1 MATSAANLQLILDIS
16 LKHTDIDALK
26 KALHAKGLLPKKLLE
41 APKAAKV
48 DDPFASKAA
57 REYAATN
64 SVSIKGLKG
73 TSVKGKLTVKDL
85 KDASAPAGS
94 KVSISPAAAK
104 FARDNGIDITTISQ
118 DGKIL
123 LADVKELLAGDSDS
137 DSDGEPIKLSTAAA
151 RAVKQW
157 KISEEDL
164 ETVDATGRKG
174 EILLKDIADL
184 IAEAKAVAEDDMT
197 DID

>member
-41 APKAAKV
+41 APKAAKL

-57 REYAATN
+57 REYADKYKVAL
-64 SVSIKGLKG
+64 KGIKG

-123 LADVKELLAGDSDS
+123 LADVKELLAEDSDS
-137 DSDGEPIKLSTAAA
+137 DSEDPIKLSTAAA

-174 EILLKDIADL
+174 EVLLKDLADL
-184 IAEAKAVAEDDMT
+184 IAEAKAVEEDDMT